1 MVDPTVI
8 TVDWSGAKKT
18 GPKSGIWLAA
28 VEGGRLV
35 RSEAI
40 SSRELAVAFVQECAA
55 PVIAGFDLSFGFPA
69 WFARAHDCDCVADS
83 WSVAEREGER
93 WLAPP
98 PTAPFWRDRCEVPVE
113 QRFRRCEERL
123 RADGLPAKS
132 IFQLVG
138 NGQVG
143 AGSVRGM
150 PQLGRL
156 RAAGFAI
163 WPFDDAGERTVMEIY
178 PSRMRKIATQHNFG
192 AFANEH
198 ERDAVVSAWVLWDH
212 RETVVAL
219 RAATDPVTL
228 LEGDVWIPR
237 ASPSP

>member
-1 MVDPTVI
+1 
-8 TVDWSGAKKT
+8 
-18 GPKSGIWLAA
+18 
-28 VEGGRLV
+28 
-35 RSEAI
+35 
-40 SSRELAVAFVQECAA
+40 
-55 PVIAGFDLSFGFPA
+55 
-69 WFARAHDCDCVADS
+69 
-83 WSVAEREGER
+83 
-93 WLAPP
+93 
-98 PTAPFWRDRCEVPVE
+98 
-113 QRFRRCEERL
+113 
-123 RADGLPAKS
+123 
-132 IFQLVG
+132 
-138 NGQVG
+138 
-143 AGSVRGM
+143 M

-212 RETVVAL
+212 RETVAAL